1 MRPVLLAAI
10 LAAAAGLLADAAQPY
25 DPFADLRRAPVNG
38 TQLAYV
44 ERGTGGTP
52 LVLVHGSGADLRT
65 WGYQLQHFGRSRRT
79 IAYSRRFHHP
89 NPPPSAGDVYSPA
102 QHAADLG
109 SLIGALGAGRADLI
123 ASSYGA
129 LVALMAAASEP
140 ARVRRMVIVEPVA
153 FSMLERGV
161 ESGGAAGVERARR
174 QMRAGQ
180 TDAAMRTFLSAL
192 IAPGAYELMPESARA
207 MLRDNH
213 AELLAEAR
221 APLPGTAPPYTCGQ
235 AGRVSAPTLL
245 VDGDRS
251 AAFLREMT
259 GRIQACLPGA
269 ERRTVPG
276 AAHAV
281 HAQQVQAFNALAE
294 AFLQDPPAAAGPR
307 PAEARRSAP

>member
-10 LAAAAGLLADAAQPY
+10 LAAAASLLADAAQPY
-25 DPFADLRRAPVNG
+25 DPFADLRRASVNG
-38 TQLAYV
+38 TELAYV
-44 ERGTGGTP
+44 EQGRGGTP

-89 NPPPSAGDVYSPA
+89 NAPPSAGDAYSPA
-102 QHAADLG
+102 QHAADLA
-109 SLIGALGAGRADLI
+109 SLIGALGTDRADLV

-129 LVALMAAASEP
+129 LVALMAAAAEP
-140 ARVRRMVIVEPVA
+140 SRVRRMVVVEPVA
-153 FSMLERGV
+153 FSMLARGV
-161 ESGGAAGVERARR
+161 EAGGAAEVERARR
-174 QMRAGQ
+174 QMLAGR

-192 IAPGAYELMPESARA
+192 IGPGAYDLMPESARG

-221 APLPGTAPPYTCGQ
+221 APLPGLAPSYTC
-235 AGRVSAPTLL
+235 ADARRVAAPVLL

-251 AAFLREMT
+251 PAFLREMT
-259 GRIQACLPGA
+259 DRIQACLPGA

-294 AFLQDPPAAAGPR
+294 GFLQEPPAAAAR
-307 PAEARRSAP
+307 PAPRR